1 VKISESAWKFLLAT
15 DHSQSQGQNQGQTV
29 AQILETVE
37 ATLVDV
43 RSLQQQ
49 QIILLTPQ

>member
-1 VKISESAWKFLLAT
+1 VQISDAAWKFLLAT
-15 DHSQSQGQNQGQTV
+15 DDSQSQGQNKGQTV
-29 AQILETVE
+29 AQILESIE
-37 ATLVDV
+37 ATLEDV